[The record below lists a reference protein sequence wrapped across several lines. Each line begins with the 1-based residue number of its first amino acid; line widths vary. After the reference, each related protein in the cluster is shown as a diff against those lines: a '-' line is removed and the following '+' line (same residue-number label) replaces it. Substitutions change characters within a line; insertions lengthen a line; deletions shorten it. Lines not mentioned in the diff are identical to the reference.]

1 MKLRKHGTN
10 STHQDKSSDSNGSWE
25 QECEDK
31 KNCTGFLPHL
41 RRTLKGWFGSF
52 GRKKK
57 RDTILCDEDYLLR
70 SEQLVSS
77 YSIRGFD
84 FDQELLSI
92 SGSSSIHDSNRYES
106 VSNRVPDDFCSSKL
120 RRSGPSQEQRWCRN
134 CGKCFQRTLSR
145 FDGFCGL
152 DCKTAYRFRSC
163 VQDPL
168 EGHGISSAHILQLNR
183 FVCKNL

>member
-1 MKLRKHGTN
+1 MKSPKHRTLSIHEHGVVAGN
-10 STHQDKSSDSNGSWE
+10 PWKGEGENI
-25 QECEDK
+25 
-31 KNCTGFLPHL
+31 KNCTGFLPL
-41 RRTLKGWFGSF
+41 FRRTLKSWFGSF

-70 SEQLVSS
+70 SEPLVSS
-77 YSIRGFD
+77 HSIRGFD
-84 FDQELLSI
+84 FDQELLAI
-92 SGSSSIHDSNRYES
+92 SGTYSRDESNLSES
-106 VSNRVPDDFCSSKL
+106 VNNRVPDEFCSSKL

-163 VQDPL
+163 SEDPP
-168 EGHGISSAHILQLNR
+168 ESRGISSVHILRPN
-183 FVCKNL
+183 